1 MEVNELIER
10 AAQAAG
16 TRYKLAQMLDVPASS
31 VYAWEKGKPC
41 PPGDIALMA
50 DIAGLDAQAWL
61 VRATLE
67 KYEGTSKGDQ
77 LARVLG
83 KALVA
88 TGAVIASSGANAAA
102 IFSARSDLVASC
114 LEWLL
119 YSTMYRG
126 VKFRRA

>member
-1 MEVNELIER
+1 MQVNELIEK
-10 AAQAAG
+10 AAAAAG
-16 TRYKLAQMLDVPASS
+16 SRYKLAQMLGVPNSS

-67 KYEGTSKGDQ
+67 KYEGTPKGDQ

-83 KALVA
+83 KCLLA
-88 TGAVIASSGANAAA
+88 TGAVLASSGASAAA
-102 IFSARSDLVASC
+102 ICSQISSAVLFAC
-114 LEWLL
+114 
-119 YSTMYRG
+119 STMYRR
-126 VKFRRA
+126 VKLKPTQ

>member
-1 MEVNELIER
+1 MEVKELIER
-10 AAQAAG
+10 AAAAAG
-16 TRYKLAQMLDVPASS
+16 TRYKLAQMLNVPTSS

-67 KYEGTSKGDQ
+67 KYEGTPKGDQ

-83 KALVA
+83 KCLLA
-88 TGAVIASSGANAAA
+88 TGAALVSSGASAAQICSRISEA
-102 IFSARSDLVASC
+102 VT
-114 LEWLL
+114 WLH
-119 YSTMYRG
+119 STMYRR
-126 VKFRRA
+126 VKLRTIQ